1 MMFWVSKNDSNL
13 IFVSMILQY
22 KNANIFYTDEG
33 KGSAVVLVHGF
44 LENTTMWEEIKPE
57 ILKKN
62 RVITIDLLGHGKSDC
77 LGYTHSME
85 LFAETINAVLKQL
98 RIRKCT
104 LIGHS
109 LGGYVALAFAEN
121 NAKKIKGLCLMNS
134 NSFEDD
140 SERKLLRSRANKMV
154 QNNFKNMVRMSFTNL
169 FSEENRTIFKTEMKF
184 ALNEALQTPVQ
195 GYIAGQEGMRI
206 RPNRTH
212 VLKDNNF
219 KKLIIIGKKDPVL
232 DYKISINEAE
242 STNSDY
248 VVFPDGHMSHIE
260 NKGQLIDVLKK
271 FLKSC

>member
-1 MMFWVSKNDSNL
+1 
-13 IFVSMILQY
+13 MILQY

-33 KGSAVVLVHGF
+33 KGSTIVLIHGF
-44 LENTTMWEEIKPE
+44 LENTTMWDEIKPE

-62 RVITIDLLGHGKSDC
+62 RVVTIDLLGHGKSDC

-109 LGGYVALAFAEN
+109 LGGYVALAFAEKY
-121 NAKKIKGLCLMNS
+121 AKKIKGLCLMNS

-140 SERKLLRSRANKMV
+140 LERKKLRSRANKMV
-154 QNNFKNMVRMSFTNL
+154 QTNFTNMVRMSFTNL
-169 FSEENRTIFKTEMKF
+169 FSKENRTIFKNDMKL
-184 ALNEALQTPVQ
+184 ALDEALQTPLQ

-212 VLKDNNF
+212 VLKENNF

-232 DYKISINEAE
+232 DYKISIEEAE
-242 STNSDY
+242 STNSEF
-248 VVFPDGHMSHIE
+248 VIFPDGHMSHIE
-260 NKGQLIDVLKK
+260 NKKELILAIKAFIKK
-271 FLKSC
+271 K

>member
-1 MMFWVSKNDSNL
+1 
-13 IFVSMILQY
+13 MILQY

-33 KGSAVVLVHGF
+33 KGSTIVLIHGF
-44 LENTTMWEEIKPE
+44 LENTTMWDEIKPE

-62 RVITIDLLGHGKSDC
+62 RVVTIDLLGHGKSDC

-109 LGGYVALAFAEN
+109 LGGYVALAFAEKY
-121 NAKKIKGLCLMNS
+121 AKKIKGLCLMNS

-140 SERKLLRSRANKMV
+140 LERKKLRSRANKMV
-154 QNNFKNMVRMSFTNL
+154 QTNFTNMVRMSFTNL
-169 FSEENRTIFKTEMKF
+169 FSEENRTIFKNDMKL
-184 ALNEALQTPVQ
+184 ALDEALQTPLQ

-212 VLKDNNF
+212 VLKENNF

-232 DYKISINEAE
+232 DYKISIEEAE
-242 STNSDY
+242 STNSEF
-248 VVFPDGHMSHIE
+248 VIFPDGHMSHIE
-260 NKGQLIDVLKK
+260 NKKELILAIKAFIKK
-271 FLKSC
+271 K